1 MIHSLLSTKS
11 ALQRYAL
18 DPRAKFVVKPD
29 KNTTDTQADNL
40 STGIIELILSCDFWQ
55 DVDII
60 YQILQPVHEVQKMSE
75 SCRSHL
81 GHVLDR

>member
-11 ALQRYAL
+11 ALQQYAL
-18 DPRAKFVVKPD
+18 DPRAKFVVKSD
-29 KNTTDTQADNL
+29 KDMQMDNL
-40 STGIIELILSCDFWQ
+40 DTGIIELILSHDFWQ